1 MSSENLLV
9 NLWDLNAHFC
19 NSPMSANRKYT
30 DMLAVEKQD
39 MTKEQSSHAALLSS
53 LIKIRGQQWT
63 VPNFDG
69 DEIGTVIE
77 FYMFFLTP
85 T

>member
-9 NLWDLNAHFC
+9 NLWDLNAHVC
-19 NSPMSANRKYT
+19 NSPISANRKYT

-39 MTKEQSSHAALLSS
+39 MTKEQSSHAALRSS
-53 LIKIRGQQWT
+53 LIKIREQQWR

-77 FYMFFLTP
+77 FICSS
-85 T
+85 